1 MYLVDTNVISELSKR
16 HANAA
21 VVNWFSTQRTLAL
34 SAITLEELTYGVERI
49 PVEQSARL
57 RQWFYK
63 LLAIP
68 PLVVAVDDRIAQL
81 AGRLRAGRERAGRPV
96 TQADMLIAATALVSG
111 RILVTRNAKDFYDCG
126 VTVLNPFTDP

>member
-16 HANAA
+16 QANAS
-21 VVNWFSTQRTLAL
+21 VVKWFSTQRTLTL

-49 PVEQSARL
+49 PVEQSAR
-57 RQWFYK
+57 QWFGK